1 MSCLPYFFTMIRTS
15 NIISSIHDVPATWVF
30 EYYCKL
36 TERLTGQ
43 RVNLKSP
50 WNAKDSRPSFFIY
63 YDAENKYYKWK
74 DFSTGRSGNHVHLV
88 MEMFNL
94 DMGPALTKIETE
106 YANFLTQY
114 PNGYSLEQVVPEV
127 PYQPA
132 NILTRVWNNL
142 DAAYWMSYGIGS
154 DILERFNVKAIEQY
168 NMITEDNSKPVLSI
182 KRPYTYGFFTVD
194 GSLAKIYQPKVIDC
208 KFVKVMDYIQGTD
221 QLQFNQPNLVI
232 CSSLKDAMSLSAFGY
247 NVEVVAPDSEN
258 TIIRPEVIS
267 IYQKRF
273 KSICTLFDN
282 DQAGIKSMNQ
292 YKAMYNIP
300 MVHFKADKDL
310 SDAVK
315 SYGIEKTRQ
324 MLTPLLKEAL
334 KK

>member
-1 MSCLPYFFTMIRTS
+1 VY
-15 NIISSIHDVPATWVF
+15 

-36 TERLTGQ
+36 TEQLTGQ

-50 WNAKDSRPSFFIY
+50 WNANDTRPSFFIY
-63 YDAENKYYKWK
+63 YDKGYYVWK
-74 DFSTGRSGNHVHLV
+74 DFSTGKSGNHVHLV

-94 DMGPALTKIETE
+94 SLPKALSLIEKTYTE
-106 YANFLTQY
+106 FLAKY
-114 PNGYSLEQVVPEV
+114 PNGYTLNEVVPQAV
-127 PYQPA
+127 YKPTKVV
-132 NILTRVWNNL
+132 NRVWNNL
-142 DAAYWMSYGIGS
+142 DAEYWLQFGIGS
-154 DILERFNVKAIEQY
+154 AILERFNVKPIKDYVFA
-168 NMITEDNSKPVLSI
+168 TEDNSKPEITIS
-182 KRPYTYGFFTVD
+182 RQYTYGYYTID
-194 GSLAKIYQPKVIDC
+194 GSLAKIYQPKVPEC
-208 KFVKVMDYIQGTD
+208 KFVKVQDYIQGTD

-247 NVEVVAPDSEN
+247 NLEVVAPDSEN
-258 TIIRPEVIS
+258 TVIRPEVID
-267 IYQKRF
+267 IYKKKFQ
-273 KSICTLFDN
+273 SICILFDN
-282 DQAGIKSMNQ
+282 DRAGIESMTK